1 MHMNILSFIG
11 FLLLFAYA
19 KLTKIVPTTTVN
31 LSIFIEK
38 EAVSITKS
46 HLCYLYVVSIAIILV
61 EACNLDWRK
70 CNETHLILFE
80 ETLAHTELAYV
91 SSTPCVDFAV

>member
-1 MHMNILSFIG
+1 MNMNILSFIG
-11 FLLLFAYA
+11 FLLLSAYA

-46 HLCYLYVVSIAIILV
+46 
-61 EACNLDWRK
+61 
-70 CNETHLILFE
+70 
-80 ETLAHTELAYV
+80 
-91 SSTPCVDFAV
+91 